1 MQNYLLQK
9 ALMADNKDVSA
20 LVKKKQPPKGAG
32 QTVPNF
38 SAGPKPQT
46 TGQIRNEIDAQ
57 GHNIQR
63 QVHEAPLVDDPRT
76 NGMARTIN
84 SRQTDISLPSQ
95 YISECPRKSN
105 KFEEM
110 ISQINDLMG
119 PGPLEHKNSMPGFTG
134 QIPRQ
139 PKQPNYPN
147 MFQPVP
153 FSGAPEQQQSSEPH
167 LKSSLFPIT
176 PAKSNLNPRPLD
188 FGN

>member
-20 LVKKKQPPKGAG
+20 LVKKKQPPIGAG

-38 SAGPKPQT
+38 PAGPKPQT
-46 TGQIRNEIDAQ
+46 TWQIRNEIDAQ

-63 QVHEAPLVDDPRT
+63 QVHEAPFVYDPCT
-76 NGMARTIN
+76 NAMARTMN

-110 ISQINDLMG
+110 ISQINELMG
-119 PGPLEHKNSMPGFTG
+119 PGQLEHKNSMPGFTG

-153 FSGAPEQQQSSEPH
+153 FSGAPEQEQNSEPH
-167 LKSSLFPIT
+167 LKFSLFPDT
-176 PAKSNLNPRPLD
+176 PAKSNLNPSHLD